1 MQPERRGGQR
11 GKLHWEYGLAYLWK
25 CRMSGAYSESQA
37 SRFQNNWSETKVSK
51 KSVSIASFTST
62 WLLWWGPREPHSK
75 LTLKGTGLAQPE
87 PFDCVARLLP
97 CSHSDYSPQSALSRQ
112 RSSGSALKTAWSTA
126 TPCAVYPS
134 LQRPPISPFCPPL
147 RASWAKH
154 LETRQA
160 LQWISQ
166 CYTDSCHPASLFHPK
181 QLLCDFHFPF
191 CAFPGPCVAILWRT
205 PWRTGQR
212 ERPSFLRRGLNT

>member
-51 KSVSIASFTST
+51 KSVSIPSFTST
-62 WLLWWGPREPHSK
+62 WLLWWGPREPRSK

-97 CSHSDYSPQSALSRQ
+97 CPHSDYSPQSALSRQ
-112 RSSGSALKTAWSTA
+112 RSSGSPLKTAWSTA
-126 TPCAVYPS
+126 TPVLSTLVSSVLLFLPS
-134 LQRPPISPFCPPL
+134 ALPSGL
-147 RASWAKH
+147 
-154 LETRQA
+154 LE
-160 LQWISQ
+160 
-166 CYTDSCHPASLFHPK
+166 
-181 QLLCDFHFPF
+181 
-191 CAFPGPCVAILWRT
+191 
-205 PWRTGQR
+205 
-212 ERPSFLRRGLNT
+212 